1 MAERPPVV
9 TSSRPPIE
17 LSSDRVFEFLRV
29 LEVMAAG
36 DTGKRLPISAE
47 HDQLD
52 AIAHCINVL
61 VSELG
66 WATARVL
73 EAQEERTAI
82 AERASASKST
92 FLRNMS
98 HEIRTPI
105 AAMLGFADLLTAV
118 ERDGQDR
125 PDLLRRLQANGLA
138 VMSLLDDLLDLAKLD
153 ARKIVLTPEPVPVI
167 DLVREVLASLEIDGR
182 AKGLQMRVDA
192 ANEALGSLVTD
203 RFRLRQI
210 LVNLVGNAVKFT
222 ETGTIAVSLR
232 ATQALDAGYWT
243 IDVVDTGI
251 GITPDQQVHLFE
263 PFEQANAS
271 IARTYG
277 GNGLGLALSR
287 RVADQ
292 LGGTL
297 VLLHS
302 VPGEGSTFRLTLR
315 PLKAEPRRELPAG
328 RETPPRSASTIA
340 GLRILLAEDHR
351 DLHFALRESLER
363 AGAAVESAHDGREA
377 VTKTMAAAFDVVL
390 MDLRMPNM
398 DGIQA
403 TRALRKQGCTI
414 PIIALTAD
422 PATLRRAEALDA
434 GCDACLSKPF
444 KIDDLITSIRM
455 STRQPGV

>member
-1 MAERPPVV
+1 MTE
-9 TSSRPPIE
+9 SRPPLE
-17 LSSDRVFEFLRV
+17 FSSERIFEFLRV

-36 DTGKRLPISAE
+36 DTSKRLMISAE

-73 EAQEERTAI
+73 EVQEERAAS
-82 AERASASKST
+82 AERASASKSI

-105 AAMLGFADLLTAV
+105 AAMLGFVELLTATD
-118 ERDGQDR
+118 RAGQDR
-125 PDLLRRLQANGLA
+125 PDLLHRLQANGLA

-167 DLVREVLASLEIDGR
+167 ELVREVLASLEFDGR

-192 ANEALGSLVTD
+192 TNEALGPLVTD

-222 ETGTIAVSLR
+222 ETGSVAVSLR
-232 ATQALDAGYWT
+232 ATQALDEGYWT

-251 GITPDQQVHLFE
+251 GITAEQQARLFE

-292 LGGTL
+292 LGGAL

-302 VPGEGSTFRLTLR
+302 APGEGSTFRLTLR
-315 PLKAEPRRELPAG
+315 PLKAASPREFSPGRDASARPPSTVAG
-328 RETPPRSASTIA
+328 M
-340 GLRILLAEDHR
+340 RILLAEDHR
-351 DLHFALRESLER
+351 DLHYALRESLER
-363 AGAAVESAHDGREA
+363 AGATVESAHDGREA
-377 VTKTMAAAFDVVL
+377 VTKTMASVFDVVL

-403 TRALRKQGCTI
+403 TRALRKQGCTL
-414 PIIALTAD
+414 PVIALTAD

-444 KIDDLITSIRM
+444 TIDDLITSIHM
-455 STRQPGV
+455 STRPSA